1 MQGVRRSAAY
11 LRWVVK
17 LRLSRLLLLFA
28 SMQMCCAGAC
38 ESPWRVLVRHLGKSS
53 SGLGSWFAWE
63 FKVSRV
69 SVIITI
75 VGTKW
80 DGISRIGLLFFA
92 IRSLHLGPCDASWLQ
107 I

>member
-11 LRWVVK
+11 LRLVVK
-17 LRLSRLLLLFA
+17 LRLSSLLLLFA

-38 ESPWRVLVRHLGKSS
+38 ESPWRVRVRHLGKSS

-69 SVIITI
+69 SVIKTI
-75 VGTKW
+75 VAILPRFLNNVGWCFPDRT
-80 DGISRIGLLFFA
+80 SLFCDPQSA
-92 IRSLHLGPCDASWLQ
+92 SGSL
-107 I
+107 